1 MMLCLEVR
9 ISDEGCLIPMTSEQ
23 QWSSEE
29 CVYIYIKCIFL
40 YLHMYLFI
48 TYAITTDKHNAL

>member
-29 CVYIYIKCIFL
+29 CVYIYIYKMHISVFA
-40 YLHMYLFI
+40 YVFI
-48 TYAITTDKHNAL
+48 YNICNYYR